1 MKKYNLKAINDFVFK
16 ASETKHIIIIKY
28 VDDEKTMQS
37 KIDAA
42 LDVIENKKE
51 KNLTSIFSIDDNF
64 KLSKR
69 WFLLYGLFSD
79 VSDVYT
85 GYKACAYLDGEQV
98 LPFTSFD
105 IAVNIMQYEISPY
118 FLRFDDKIQT
128 ASTEGYR

>member
-69 WFLLYGLFSD
+69 GFLLYGLFSD
-79 VSDVYT
+79 VSDVYS

-118 FLRFDDKIQT
+118 FIRFDDEIKT